1 MCFLGD
7 IPLRRPGSFSCRQT
21 VAYEDRGLVTVANP
35 KGDDDDPPKN
45 FTFDAVFA
53 AEVTQRHIY
62 DVCAAELIDACLN
75 GYNGTIFA

>member
-1 MCFLGD
+1 
-7 IPLRRPGSFSCRQT
+7 
-21 VAYEDRGLVTVANP
+21 VANP

>member
-1 MCFLGD
+1 MPWVSKHPAFLRC
-7 IPLRRPGSFSCRQT
+7 LVARQT
-21 VAYEDRGLVTVANP
+21 VAFEDRGLITVANP

-62 DVCAAELIDACLN
+62 DVCAAELIDACLD